1 MKNGLSSLYI
11 TVCLINTGGEQQ
23 NCVWL
28 HGDHIDFSA
37 AELLTGNA
45 GRSTVAQSF
54 VKYTVYTGK
63 KKIPCKPMKI

>member
-11 TVCLINTGGEQQ
+11 TVACLINTGAEQQ

-45 GRSTVAQSF
+45 GQSTVAQSF
-54 VKYTVYTGK
+54 IKYTVYT
-63 KKIPCKPMKI
+63 

>member
-11 TVCLINTGGEQQ
+11 AVCLINTGAEQQ

-54 VKYTVYTGK
+54 AKYIVYTREK
-63 KKIPCKPMKI
+63 KYHASL